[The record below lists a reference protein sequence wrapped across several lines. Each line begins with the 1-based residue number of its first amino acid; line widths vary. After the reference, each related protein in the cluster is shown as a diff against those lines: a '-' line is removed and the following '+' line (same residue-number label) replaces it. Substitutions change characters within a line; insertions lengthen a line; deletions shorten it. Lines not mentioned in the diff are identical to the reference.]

1 MDLRGRRLDAD
12 PGSSHLIEGTLRGSL
27 GEGMLRG
34 VWGDASPGPGLD
46 GVRPPGPVG
55 DVGAGS

>member
-1 MDLRGRRLDAD
+1 
-12 PGSSHLIEGTLRGSL
+12 
-27 GEGMLRG
+27 MLRG
-34 VWGDASPGPGLD
+34 VWGDASPGAGLD